1 MGTKQKLEKT
11 IILLLLA
18 LLYNAQIAW
27 LSVLPATFWFL

>member
-11 IILLLLA
+11 ITLLLLA

-27 LSVLPATFWFL
+27 LSVLAATF